1 MRQAMGCIHYAASR
15 HRPRIAGPDHKI
27 TGALTPLHIRD
38 EIHIRAFVAG
48 VDNSAPNISFMEEYP
63 LRVVWRLRGSTG
75 FVIPAQ
81 AGIQSKLLMQ
91 VAFMG
96 GGMVVCDQQKT
107 VDPIIPAKAG
117 IQFIRNVAR
126 RASVYVC
133 WIPDQVRDDM
143 GSWLV

>member
-38 EIHIRAFVAG
+38 AIQYTASMPGE
-48 VDNSAPNISFMEEYP
+48 DNSAPNIGFMEEYP
-63 LRVVWRLRGSTG
+63 PRVVWRLRGSTG

-81 AGIQSKLLMQ
+81 AGIQSKLLIQ

-107 VDPIIPAKAG
+107 VDPIIPAQAE
-117 IQFIRNVAR
+117 I
-126 RASVYVC
+126 S
-133 WIPDQVRDDM
+133 
-143 GSWLV
+143 